1 MKKPLK
7 LVSGSFD
14 FSGGCFHHKKTIKK
28 MFEKKLEKFATS
40 HYTYAIFAD
49 KDIIELSRVIGWVKS
64 SEIYQNDSFDL

>member
-1 MKKPLK
+1 MEAVFITRKQL
-7 LVSGSFD
+7 
-14 FSGGCFHHKKTIKK
+14 KK
-28 MFEKKLEKFATS
+28 MVEKKYKKFATS